1 MKINI
6 NKNLTYLR
14 KCNHMTIEDVAE
26 KIGVSRQAISKWENG
41 DSIPDII
48 NCDALAT
55 LYDITLD
62 DLLHFNGEE
71 RDIGIAPKGKYHF
84 GTTVLGERGQV
95 VIPKQARDLLRLEAG
110 DTLVVLADET
120 PGSQGI
126 ALLPADSF
134 MQAAKEIMD
143 NFYPKKGGK

>member
-1 MKINI
+1 M
-6 NKNLTYLR
+6 R
-14 KCNHMTIEDVAE
+14 KYNHMTIEDVAE

>member
-1 MKINI
+1 MS
-6 NKNLTYLR
+6 
-14 KCNHMTIEDVAE
+14 IEDVAE
-26 KIGVSRQAISKWENG
+26 KIGVSRQAVSKWENG

-48 NCDALAT
+48 NCDALAA
-55 LYDITLD
+55 LYDITVD

-143 NFYPKKGGK
+143 NFYPKNGGK

>member
-14 KCNHMTIEDVAE
+14 KSYHMSIEDVAE
-26 KIGVSRQAISKWENG
+26 KIGVSRQAVSKWENG

-48 NCDALAT
+48 NCDALAA
-55 LYDITLD
+55 LYDITVD

-143 NFYPKKGGK
+143 NFYPKNGGK